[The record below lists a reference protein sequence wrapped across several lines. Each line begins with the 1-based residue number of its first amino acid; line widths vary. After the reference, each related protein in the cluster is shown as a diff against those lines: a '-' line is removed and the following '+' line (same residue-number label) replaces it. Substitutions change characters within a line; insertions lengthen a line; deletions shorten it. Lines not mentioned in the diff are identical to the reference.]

1 MKYKIDFENLR
12 LSASAIQLFRE
23 NKYEFYKKITGRST
37 KEEKDYFITGG
48 LIELVL
54 FEPSIKESFHVLN
67 INTKTKAGIFKA
79 SFYEQYSITKD
90 YDTSINVAIERS
102 EFAKQSDIDKAKKEC
117 DNIVEL
123 IKNGNYI
130 VSQEDFTLIQKIEE
144 FINEL
149 HDEGIECGIGGSLN
163 NLTIKEL
170 LALRTNER
178 YVVDFQVGFEFI
190 LEKTKNKLKFVGLK
204 DLQIYDKVDDYY
216 YIIDI
221 KSTAKS
227 SKFENV
233 IYDYGYDIQGV
244 GYCYEPSVRAHMMS
258 GQASY
263 NLLVVS
269 KTGSCQTELFNIT
282 DKIKGS
288 KDKFARL
295 TTVIDEHIS
304 NPKLFL
310 QQRQLE
316 FKPWHK

>member
-23 NKYEFYKKITGRST
+23 NKYEFYKKITGRLE
-37 KEEKDYFITGG
+37 KEKKDYFVTGG

-54 FEPSIKESFHVLN
+54 FEPTLKESFYILN
-67 INTKTKAGIFKA
+67 FNTKTKAGKFKA
-79 SFYEQYSITKD
+79 AFYENYSLTNN
-90 YDTSINVAIERS
+90 YDEAINVAIEVA
-102 EFAKQSDIDKAKKEC
+102 EFAKQTDIEKAKLEC
-117 DNIVEL
+117 DKMLEL
-123 IKNGNYI
+123 IQNGHYL
-130 VSQEDFTLIQKIEE
+130 VSQEDFTLISKIEE

-178 YVVDFQVGFEFI
+178 YVVDFQAQIEFV

-258 GQASY
+258 DQASY
-263 NLLVVS
+263 HLLVVS

-295 TTVIDEHIS
+295 TTIIDEHIS